1 MNRLYECFLFIYLFS
16 SAYLSRAR
24 RTPSLSTRSGLS
36 RRPAVSLSSTGNP
49 PMSSAVSTTSLVVP
63 AMGDTM
69 AAGLWPGGNKGLR
82 VININNNN
90 KYYIYY
96 LRDIYIYLMWASN
109 IYFFLISRSIN
120 FSHGPS
126 RTCDTGSR
134 LSQGLCV
141 CSALKSRQIGAGN
154 NNRI

>member
-16 SAYLSRAR
+16 TAYLSRAR

-63 AMGDTM
+63 AMGDTI
-69 AAGLWPGGNKGLR
+69 AAGLWPGGNKGLQ

-96 LRDIYIYLMWASN
+96 LRDIYIYLTWANN
-109 IYFFLISRSIN
+109 IYFFPNFQINKLFTWTVTYMWHWQQIITGPVCVLGSKVKTNRSRK
-120 FSHGPS
+120 
-126 RTCDTGSR
+126 
-134 LSQGLCV
+134 Q
-141 CSALKSRQIGAGN
+141 
-154 NNRI
+154 